1 MSNFEL
7 GVALRFLRMAGRQ
20 AHTAFLSIISILGIA
35 VGVATLIISLAT
47 LSGLQ
52 NQIRDRLR
60 DTTPHLTIEPA
71 EGGWIDQVGELREA
85 LGQWPIVELRPT
97 ISGTAWASDV
107 GGMHGRPATVTSR
120 TSSEISNEEEEN
132 DGSRRLTLSP
142 SLASVLGVQTGEE
155 VILVSPRT
163 RLTPFG
169 IQPLFRTYEVE
180 SVSMMPSNGESPGVV
195 MSFEE
200 ASSFFGTEGGPT
212 SIEVRAT
219 PELGNE
225 IRDTLGAQFPRL
237 RFRSW
242 EDMNRPLFLAL
253 RLEKVVMFA
262 TISLI
267 VLVAA
272 LNLVSSLAMIIVEK
286 KKQVGILS
294 TLGASRRSIGLVF
307 LYLGLF
313 IGLTG
318 TILGDVIGL
327 SFSWAADRWGL
338 VPLPSSVYD
347 ATSLPFRIDP
357 ADVLGVN
364 AVAIVLAVLTTL
376 YPAWVASSLDP
387 VNAIRE
393 E

>member
-71 EGGWIDQVGELREA
+71 EGGWIDEVDELREA
-85 LGQWPIVELRPT
+85 LRQWPIVELRPT

-107 GGMHGRPATVTSR
+107 GGMRGRPAMVTSR
-120 TSSEISNEEEEN
+120 TSSEIADEEDAN
-132 DGSRRLTLSP
+132 RSLTLSP

-155 VILVSPRT
+155 IILVSPRT

-169 IQPLFRTYEVE
+169 IQPLFRTYAVE
-180 SVSMMPSNGESPGVV
+180 SVSMMPANGETPGVM

-225 IRDTLGAQFPRL
+225 IRDTLEARFPRL